1 MTLSPWNVPFFFF
14 LFSFF
19 LSWPREAPEGSYLAQ
34 NLKEAIDLTSVDHL
48 KEKVEKLFII
58 GGYAAYEVSWQ
69 CFKI

>member
-1 MTLSPWNVPFFFF
+1 MFLFFFF
-14 LFSFF
+14 IFF